1 MVKISIPQFPVNQ
14 FVKYI
19 WLYESPAN
27 SLKKEVQTF
36 IVEGCPMI
44 LFHYKQPL
52 RCKSGNNDWVSHP
65 KQCVIGQIKSYGEI
79 VESGNEG
86 MVAIVF
92 YPDGLYPFI
101 KIPVDEITGQI
112 VDLTDVFGKGIK
124 EIQEKI
130 CEAKTDNQK
139 ISLVENL
146 LLNLMKP
153 SANNYN
159 RDIRYAISQMRVNK
173 KISIADISSDVN
185 MSKRNFERRFL
196 EYVGLTPVFYNR
208 IVRFQKAI
216 QLLNKNE
223 KTSFTELAYLA
234 GYFDQSH
241 FIRDFKQFYGQAPK
255 EFSHNQN
262 FG

>member
-1 MVKISIPQFPVNQ
+1 MVKIKIPIYPINQ
-14 FVKYI
+14 FVKFI

-27 SLKKEVQTF
+27 SSKKDVQTF
-36 IVEGCPMI
+36 VVEGCPMI

-52 RCKSGNNDWVSHP
+52 KCKSGNNDWVSHP

-86 MVAIVF
+86 MIAIVF
-92 YPDGLYPFI
+92 HPDGLYPFI
-101 KIPVDEITGQI
+101 KIPVDELTGQI

-146 LLNLMKP
+146 LLDLMKAD
-153 SANNYN
+153 ANSYN
-159 RDIRYAISQMRVNK
+159 QDIRYAITQMRSNM
-173 KISIADISSDVN
+173 KINVLELASNVN

-208 IVRFQKAI
+208 IVRFQRAI
-216 QLLNKNE
+216 QLLNINN
-223 KTSFTELAYLA
+223 KTSFTELAYSA

-241 FIRDFKQFYGQAPK
+241 FIRDFKLFYGQTPK

>member
-1 MVKISIPQFPVNQ
+1 MVKIRIPQFPVNQ
-14 FVKYI
+14 FVQYI
-19 WLYESPAN
+19 WLYESPAC
-27 SLKKEVQTF
+27 SSKKEVQTF
-36 IVEGCPMI
+36 VVEGCPMI

-52 RCKSGNNDWVSHP
+52 TCKSGNNNWVSHP

-79 VESGNEG
+79 IESGNEG
-86 MVAIVF
+86 MIAIVF
-92 YPDGLYPFI
+92 QPDGLYPFI

-112 VDLTDVFGKGIK
+112 VDLTDVLGKGIK

-130 CEAKTDNQK
+130 CEAKTDDKK

-146 LLNLMKP
+146 LLNLMK
-153 SANNYN
+153 SDTNIYNN
-159 RDIRYAISQMRVNK
+159 DIRYAISQMRSNK
-173 KISIADISSDVN
+173 KISIFELASVVN

-208 IVRFQKAI
+208 IVRFQKTI
-216 QLLNKNE
+216 QLLNKKE
-223 KTSFTELAYLA
+223 DLSFTELAYLA

-255 EFSHNQN
+255 EFSHDQN

>member
-1 MVKISIPQFPVNQ
+1 MDKLKIPIYPVNQ

-27 SLKKEVQTF
+27 SLNKEVQTF
-36 IVEGCPMI
+36 VVEGCPMI
-44 LFHYKQPL
+44 LFHFKQPL
-52 RCKSGNNDWVSHP
+52 KCKSGNNDWVSHP

-86 MVAIVF
+86 MIAIVF
-92 YPDGLYPFI
+92 HPDGLYPFI

-130 CEAKTDNQK
+130 CEAKTDDLK
-139 ISLVENL
+139 VSLVENL
-146 LLNLMKP
+146 LLNLVK
-153 SANNYN
+153 SNTNQYSKE
-159 RDIRYAISQMRVNK
+159 IRYSISQMRSDI
-173 KISIADISSDVN
+173 KINISDLSSAIN

-208 IVRFQKAI
+208 IVRFQKA
-216 QLLNKNE
+216 LHLMNKND
-223 KTSFTELAYLA
+223 KPSFTELAYSA